1 MRLINTSLLPDFNLD
16 LHYLVLFPK
25 LLKDSALDELLL
37 TVASKMTERAK
48 RTVAKLMTILASP

>member
-16 LHYLVLFPK
+16 LHYLVLFPR